1 MRSHDRVL
9 TQRPQLTSALDG
21 VRSYLPPLNYIT
33 LHYAYFIVVC
43 LVFSLVHWGSSN
55 PKYSISYTDSLFLV
69 VSAMTEA
76 GLNTVSA
83 PTKHHHLRISNHY
96 VNLSEMT
103 TFQQVLLCLLIM
115 LGSSIWVSIW
125 TVLARK
131 HAFESRFEDI
141 VRRER
146 TRAKSA
152 ERRNDLALNMPIM
165 QKLSRTFRKS
175 KTQDDNGATSS
186 GSTDPS
192 RDLTTRN
199 PATGSMSILPIS
211 SPVAVEKLS
220 EPVPLTDA
228 EKANAEG
235 QDTFDASAN
244 ASPHNDHI
252 VFVDDGEAPR
262 PKTTSSVYEPGRGM
276 VRRNVPGSR
285 GDGHI
290 HEDSGAEMNHQQYL
304 TSQKISRNAQFHD
317 LTAEERDHLGGTEY
331 RALKVLSIV
340 VPAYFFLWQLLGC
353 ITLGAWI
360 STKIPEPAN
369 DNAINPW
376 WNGIFNGI
384 SAFNNSGM
392 SVLDANMIPYGSSYF
407 VLIVMGAMIL
417 AGNTAYPVFLRFW
430 LWVMLKSLELLTY
443 EHSYQDL
450 KLTLEYILKYPRRV
464 YTSLFPARATW
475 WLLFMLFMLNGT
487 DWVAFE
493 VLNLGNASLAH
504 IPIGSRIIDG
514 LFQAL
519 AVRSGGFYVVNI
531 PGLYIGL
538 QVLYVIMMYIS
549 VYPVVITMRHS
560 NVYEERSLGLYAG
573 DVEAASMVSTMSSI
587 RPQNTNTSQ
596 KRRGSSSAGFLNRAL
611 RSVLGEWQG
620 VGAARQRPTGADDA
634 ESRTNFISHQVRGQL
649 SHDLWLLVV
658 AVLFIM
664 IIETRHFLE
673 DPVTFSVFNVI
684 FEVTSAYG
692 CVGIST
698 GIPNAAYS
706 FSGGWYTGSK
716 LILVLVMLR
725 GRHRGLPVALDRA
738 VRLPGD
744 DLEREEEEDH
754 QIRRSISHHR
764 RPSSVGD

>member
-1 MRSHDRVL
+1 
-9 TQRPQLTSALDG
+9 
-21 VRSYLPPLNYIT
+21 
-33 LHYAYFIVVC
+33 
-43 LVFSLVHWGSSN
+43 
-55 PKYSISYTDSLFLV
+55 
-69 VSAMTEA
+69 MTEA
-76 GLNTVSA
+76 GLNT
-83 PTKHHHLRISNHY
+83 

-115 LGSSIWVSIW
+115 LGSSVWVSIW

-131 HAFESRFEDI
+131 HAFETRFEDI

-146 TRAKSA
+146 ARAKSA
-152 ERRNDLALNMPIM
+152 ERRDGLALNMPIM

-175 KTQDDNGATSS
+175 KTLPDNSTQSATSS
-186 GSTDPS
+186 G
-192 RDLTTRN
+192 LTRQN
-199 PATGSMSILPIS
+199 PDTGSISVLPIS

-220 EPVPLTDA
+220 EPVPMSHA
-228 EKANAEG
+228 ERARSEG
-235 QDTFDASAN
+235 QDAAD
-244 ASPHNDHI
+244 SPPNSSPTNNDHI
-252 VFVDDGEAPR
+252 AFVDDVEASR
-262 PKTTSSVYEPGRGM
+262 PKTTSSAYEPGRGI
-276 VRRNVPGSR
+276 VRRHVPGSR
-285 GDGHI
+285 DDGTI
-290 HEDSGAEMNHQQYL
+290 REDSGTEMNHQQYL
-304 TSQKISRNAQFHD
+304 TSQKIGRNAQFHD
-317 LTAEERDHLGGTEY
+317 LTAEERDNLGGTEY
-331 RALKVLSIV
+331 RALKVLSWV
-340 VPAYFFLWQLLGC
+340 VPAYFFLWQILGC
-353 ITLGAWI
+353 IALGAYI
-360 STKIPEPAN
+360 NNNIPGPAN
-369 DNAINPW
+369 ANAINPW

-430 LWVMLKSLELLTY
+430 LWSMLKSLELLTY
-443 EHSYQDL
+443 EDSYRDL
-450 KLTLEYILKYPRRV
+450 KSTLQYILKYPRRV
-464 YTSLFPARATW
+464 YTNLFPARATW
-475 WLLFMLFMLNGT
+475 WLLFMLFVLNGT

-560 NVYEERSLGLYAG
+560 NVYEERSLGLYAE
-573 DVEAASMVSTMSSI
+573 DVEAASMTSTMSSI
-587 RPQNTNTSQ
+587 APQNSNTSR
-596 KRRGSSSAGFLNRAL
+596 KRRGSTSAGLFNRAL
-611 RSVLGEWQG
+611 RRALGEWQG
-620 VGAARQRPTGADDA
+620 VGAARQQPTGLDDTA

-664 IIETRHFLE
+664 IIETSHFLG
-673 DPVTFSVFNVI
+673 DPVTYSVFNVI

-706 FSGGWYTGSK
+706 FSGGMYTGSK

-744 DLEREEEEDH
+744 ELEREEEEDH
-754 QIRRSISHHR
+754 RIRRSISQR
-764 RPSSVGD
+764 RPSSVGDVSMRGAV

>member
-1 MRSHDRVL
+1 MKSHDRVS
-9 TQRPQLTSALDG
+9 TQRPRLTSALGG

-33 LHYAYFIVVC
+33 LHYAYFIV
-43 LVFSLVHWGSSN
+43 
-55 PKYSISYTDSLFLV
+55 YSISYTDSLFLV

-76 GLNTVSA
+76 GLNT
-83 PTKHHHLRISNHY
+83 

-146 TRAKSA
+146 ARAKLA
-152 ERRNDLALNMPIM
+152 VKRNDLALNMPIM

-175 KTQDDNGATSS
+175 KTLPANSS
-186 GSTDPS
+186 HSAGPSDPS
-192 RDLTTRN
+192 RGLTSRN
-199 PATGSMSILPIS
+199 PATGSISVLPIS

-220 EPVPLTDA
+220 EPVPMTHA

-235 QDTFDASAN
+235 QGALDASPN
-244 ASPHNDHI
+244 PSHNNDHI
-252 VFVDDGEAPR
+252 AFVDDLEASR
-262 PKTTSSVYEPGRGM
+262 PKTTSSAYEPGRGM
-276 VRRNVPGSR
+276 VRRHAPGSR
-285 GDGHI
+285 DDGHI
-290 HEDSGAEMNHQQYL
+290 HEDSGTAMNHQQYL
-304 TSQKISRNAQFHD
+304 TSQKIGRNAQFHD

-331 RALKVLSIV
+331 RALKVLSVV
-340 VPAYFFLWQLLGC
+340 VPAYFFLWQLFGC
-353 ITLGAWI
+353 IALGAWI
-360 STKIPEPAN
+360 STNQPGPAN

-430 LWVMLKSLELLTY
+430 LWAMLKLLELLTY
-443 EHSYQDL
+443 EHSYRDL
-450 KLTLEYILKYPRRV
+450 KSTLEYILKYPRRV
-464 YTSLFPARATW
+464 YTNLFPARATW

-560 NVYEERSLGLYAG
+560 NVYEERSLGLYAE
-573 DVEAASMVSTMSSI
+573 DVEAASMASTMSSLT
-587 RPQNTNTSQ
+587 PQNTNTFR
-596 KRRGSSSAGFLNRAL
+596 KRRGSTSAGLLNRAL
-611 RSVLGEWQG
+611 RRALGEWQG
-620 VGAARQRPTGADDA
+620 VGAARQKPTGADDDA

-673 DPVTFSVFNVI
+673 DPVTYSVFNVI

-698 GIPNAAYS
+698 GVPGAAFS
-706 FSGGWYTGSK
+706 FSGGMYTGSK

-754 QIRRSISHHR
+754 QIRRSISVR
-764 RPSSVGD
+764 RPSSVGGDLSMRGAA